1 MFLYENNLNVLLI
14 KYTIKIKCYQV
25 FVKYNTDCTNRSRP
39 TYESRTKNRN
49 ETKKKKKL
57 EPNQYS
63 QISEWFLYYRTKTN

>member
-49 ETKKKKKL
+49 ETKKKK
-57 EPNQYS
+57 N
-63 QISEWFLYYRTKTN
+63 